1 MVNDLPNRTELDV
14 VNLDLTAKP
23 CFSTTLHCLE
33 QTEEIRVVSHPN
45 FGRPVMKQ
53 QESKGLKVGLLS
65 DPVVKTSPS
74 KAGGVGSIPGWGR
87 PRSHMP
93 QGQKKHTEN
102 RNNTVTNSIKT
113 AKKIFKKERGLKGP
127 QKFNQFIFWKNLSG
141 SSWTRT
147 LVHHLNCNILHLA
160 VIP

>member
-45 FGRPVMKQ
+45 FGRLVMKK

-74 KAGGVGSIPGWGR
+74 KAEGVGSIPGWGR
-87 PRSHMP
+87 PKSHMP
-93 QGQKKHTEN
+93 QGQKKNHRKQKQYCN
-102 RNNTVTNSIKT
+102 
-113 AKKIFKKERGLKGP
+113 
-127 QKFNQFIFWKNLSG
+127 KFNKDCKKNL
-141 SSWTRT
+141 
-147 LVHHLNCNILHLA
+147 
-160 VIP
+160 

>member
-45 FGRPVMKQ
+45 FGRPVMKK

-65 DPVVKTSPS
+65 DPVVKTSPF
-74 KAGGVGSIPGWGR
+74 KAGGVGSIHGWGGVRWGRVGWGR

-93 QGQKKHTEN
+93 QGQKK
-102 RNNTVTNSIKT
+102 
-113 AKKIFKKERGLKGP
+113 KKPRKQK
-127 QKFNQFIFWKNLSG
+127 QNCNKFNKDCKKNL
-141 SSWTRT
+141 
-147 LVHHLNCNILHLA
+147 
-160 VIP
+160 